1 VFSIDNCGI
10 YTCISSTLRKGFV
23 VAFIS
28 VRGAQEHNLKN
39 IDVDIPKNSLVSFTG
54 VSGSGKSS
62 LVFDTIYSEA
72 FRRFVD
78 SSQTPIYVMGSSSWS
93 KMSRPRFRSITGLPP
108 ALGLSQKQ
116 GVAGKLSTVGTI
128 SGISDLFRV
137 YFAAFGDIFC
147 HKCDIPLKS
156 ISFSDLYKKIS
167 EDFHSK
173 KIMIIAPIC
182 EKRKGAFIDEIE
194 KFKELG
200 FSKLRVNGD
209 IFDLQDE
216 NIKIKIDP
224 KKLNTIDVIIDYVSI
239 LIEKKQ
245 RIERALFQALDYGKG
260 IVKVE
265 YLSKE
270 FKFNTKSNCP
280 QCGESAPKLD
290 PRYFSHSSLGKC
302 IKCEGEG
309 SFKKGY
315 PADIFPCKQCHG
327 GRLDPSNPIIRV
339 KGKTFIETHLYNINE
354 LYQFIISDFKEH
366 VQNDKS
372 KLKVYSEISRALLS
386 MNRLGLGHLILNR
399 SGASLSPGD
408 LQRLR
413 LSTMI
418 SNKLTGVLYI
428 IDEPCQ
434 GLTKQEVKQ
443 LASVLQEIVK
453 DGATVISVEHHPVF
467 LSFCEILFL
476 MGPGAGVHGGQ
487 VVAKATALQDLDE
500 FVENPQTKL
509 NKTKFA
515 PQSLM
520 MEKAP
525 KLPKANSKKKSPESF
540 SPKTSILS
548 KSSMLFSDFQVRN
561 LIGQKIQINQGV
573 ITIIRGASGVGKSS
587 FIELCL
593 LPALYSLGGKNP
605 DAEDEI
611 EIPFKEFCKF
621 NVTNDFEVNVVGYV
635 KPGSVTRS
643 SRRSVAS
650 ALDVIKPLRELFTKL
665 PTSQVMGLTESHFS
679 WNSKLGRCDHC
690 EGKGYIELPQR
701 YSEPVRVECEVCIGA
716 KLNSRSLLPRFK
728 GYNLADVMNF
738 TLEQS
743 LEIFENHKIIANR
756 IIRACQ
762 FGLGY
767 IQLGQG
773 MDSLS
778 GGELQRLNL
787 TIELKR
793 SNLEGA
799 WFILTHP
806 STGLHGPDISILGE
820 LMKVMTERGATF
832 ILIENREEFL
842 PFADKVIEF

>member
-1 VFSIDNCGI
+1 MAS
-10 YTCISSTLRKGFV
+10 
-23 VAFIS
+23 IS

-39 IDVDIPKNSLVSFTG
+39 IDVDIPKNTLVAFTG

-72 FRRFVD
+72 FRRFAD
-78 SSQTPIYVMGSSSWS
+78 SSQTPIYVMGSSNWS
-93 KMSRPRFRSITGLPP
+93 KMTRPRFRSITGLPP

-128 SGISDLFRV
+128 SGVSDLLRV
-137 YFAAFGDIFC
+137 YFAAFGDVYC

-156 ISFSDLYKKIS
+156 ISFTDLFKKILD
-167 EDFHSK
+167 EYHLK
-173 KIMIIAPIC
+173 KIMIIAPIS

-209 IFDLQDE
+209 THDLQDE
-216 NIKIKIDP
+216 NVKIKLDP
-224 KKLNTIDVIIDYVSI
+224 KKLNTIDVIIEYVVVSN
-239 LIEKKQ
+239 EKKQ
-245 RIERALFQALDYGKG
+245 RIERALVQALEYGKG
-260 IVKVE
+260 IVKIE
-265 YLSKE
+265 YLSQE
-270 FKFNTKSNCP
+270 NKFNTKSNCP

-309 SFKKGY
+309 AFKKGFA
-315 PADIFPCKQCHG
+315 ADLFPCKQCNG
-327 GRLDPSNPIIRV
+327 ARLDPSTPIVRV
-339 KGKTFIETHLYNINE
+339 CGKKFIEIHLLTIE
-354 LYQFIISDFKEH
+354 DLYKFIITDLKVH
-366 VQNDKS
+366 AQQDKS
-372 KLKVYSEISRALLS
+372 KLKVYSELSRS
-386 MNRLGLGHLILNR
+386 IFSINRLGLGHLILNR

-413 LSTMI
+413 LASMI
-418 SNKLTGVLYI
+418 SNKLTGVLYA

-434 GLTKQEVKQ
+434 GLTGNEVKQ

-453 DGATVISVEHHPVF
+453 DGATVVAVEHHPVF
-467 LSFCEILFL
+467 LSSCEILIL

-487 VVAKATALQDLDE
+487 VVTITTDPRDLDGFLE
-500 FVENPQTKL
+500 KQQSQL
-509 NKTKFA
+509 NVPNIVLQGLA
-515 PQSLM
+515 Q
-520 MEKAP
+520 EKMP
-525 KLPKANSKKKSPESF
+525 KLPKGNSKKKIPEVSL
-540 SPKTSILS
+540 SQTSKKGSYSSILLS
-548 KSSMLFSDFQVRN
+548 EITVRN
-561 LIGQKIQINQGV
+561 LTNKIIQIDQGF
-573 ITIIRGASGVGKSS
+573 ITIMRGESGVGKSS
-587 FIELCL
+587 FLEMCL
-593 LPALYSLGGKNP
+593 LPALYSLGGINP
-605 DAEDEI
+605 DSDDEI
-611 EIPFKEFCKF
+611 KIPFKDFCKL
-621 NVTNDFEVNVVGYV
+621 NILNDLKVNVVGYV

-650 ALDVIKPLRELFTKL
+650 ALEVIKPLREIFAQL
-665 PTSQVMGLTESHFS
+665 PTSQVMGLSESHFS
-679 WNSKLGRCDHC
+679 WNSKLGRCENC

-701 YSEPVRVECEVCIGA
+701 YAEPVRVECEVCLGA

-728 GYNLADVMNF
+728 GFNLADIMSF
-738 TLEQS
+738 TLDQA
-743 LEIFENHKIIANR
+743 LEIFENHRLIANR

-767 IQLGQG
+767 VQLGQG

-793 SNLEGA
+793 ANLEGA

-806 STGLHGPDISILGE
+806 STGLHGPDILILGE
-820 LMKVMTERGATF
+820 LMRVMTARGATF
-832 ILIENREEFL
+832 ILVENREEFL
-842 PFADKVIEF
+842 PFADKVIEFS